1 MLFTPQLYVICLE
14 KRDDGTNTQH
24 SILKCFRF
32 LILIKNKRFK
42 MLTHLNAGRTHCIC
56 HVLHAKQQHFK
67 TCWLPWLALLQGS
80 AVWSLTC
87 GWCVCSKL
95 YLGFLDRF
103 SEAFLLDC
111 KIFART
117 KNNLW
122 KISLMLYYR
131 DCFLD
136 FNVDFWRSRHVT
148 HTNTCRQVLFHS
160 VLSVLF
166 RPQPLGCTRLN
177 LAQSKRM
184 WLFEHSVKL

>member
-1 MLFTPQLYVICLE
+1 MMAPIHKIRFWNASGFWFSSKIKDLRCLHIWTME
-14 KRDDGTNTQH
+14 
-24 SILKCFRF
+24 
-32 LILIKNKRFK
+32 
-42 MLTHLNAGRTHCIC
+42 GRTVFVMCFTQSSNIS
-56 HVLHAKQQHFK
+56 K

-177 LAQSKRM
+177 LAQKQAYVIVWALSKA
-184 WLFEHSVKL
+184 LITDNGIDTE